1 MPWDPCK
8 MTAREGV
15 AVLTLHL
22 MLDVLSYPEIFY
34 SVQRTVRFVRFI
46 FSFSFFLIQLKRL
59 FFLI

>member
-46 FSFSFFLIQLKRL
+46 FSFRFF
-59 FFLI
+59 